1 MSALPQ
7 QPYYMSVKNYLA
19 FDRESDIKHEY
30 ADQKIYAMAGAS
42 ENHNLICTSTTF
54 SLYGQTRNRPCKI
67 YQSDMRV
74 QAANAESYRYPDI
87 TIVCG
92 EAQFFDAELDT
103 LVNPTVLIEVLSKSS
118 SERDHITKAWEY
130 RQITSLQD
138 YLIIAPDK
146 AQIEWYH
153 RQKDNTWLISSI
165 VGLTET
171 IYLDAIDCTLA
182 LEDIYEKIDFDED
195 SEQ

>member
-7 QPYYMSVKNYLA
+7 QPYYMTVKNYLA
-19 FDRESDIKHEY
+19 FDRASDIKHEY
-30 ADQKIYAMAGAS
+30 ADQKIYAMAGAKR
-42 ENHNLICTSTTF
+42 EHNLICTNVVRK
-54 SLYGQTRNRPCKI
+54 YGNALSNKGCEI

-74 QAANAESYRYPDI
+74 QVANAESYRYPDVVV
-87 TIVCG
+87 VCG
-92 EAQFFDAELDT
+92 EAQFADPTQDI

-130 RQITSLQD
+130 RQIPSLHD
-138 YLIIAPDK
+138 YLIITPDT

-171 IYLDAIDCTLA
+171 IYLEAIDCTLA
-182 LEDIYEKIDFDED
+182 LEDIYEKIDFAEAN
-195 SEQ
+195 E

>member
-7 QPYYMSVKNYLA
+7 QPYYMTVKQYLA
-19 FDRESDIKHEY
+19 FDRESDVKHEY
-30 ADQKIYAMAGAS
+30 ADQKIYAMAGAKRR
-42 ENHNLICTSTTF
+42 HNLVCTNIVRKYGN
-54 SLYGQTRNRPCKI
+54 SLSNKGCEI

-74 QAANAESYRYPDI
+74 QVANAESYRYPDVV
-87 TIVCG
+87 IVCG
-92 EAQFFDAELDT
+92 EAQFLDSELDT

-130 RQITSLQD
+130 RQIPSVQD
-138 YLIIAPDK
+138 YLIIAPDNAK
-146 AQIEWYH
+146 IEWYH

-171 IYLDAIDCTLA
+171 IYLEAIDCSLA
-182 LEDIYEKIDFDED
+182 LEDIYEKIDFSED
-195 SEQ
+195 SEA